1 MSVAIDSAVPFKQVN
16 DAFERIASRDV
27 RGKLGLDARI

>member
-1 MSVAIDSAVPFKQVN
+1 MIDMDEFKQVN

-27 RGKLGLDARI
+27 RGKLVLDARI